1 MRRKRVKREISRWRE
16 SCWKNNRI

>member
-1 MRRKRVKREISRWRE
+1 VKREISRWRE